1 MRNENLT
8 IASKLINQVINGI
21 NDRYGATK
29 EAGDYCMRRI
39 DVDDDDIR
47 VQPTY
52 SNIAYCFDRIIKIA
66 DALELNYYFKVVE
79 NKEGLPTP
87 TLHIF

>member
-8 IASKLINQVINGI
+8 IASKLINQVINVI

-39 DVDDDDIR
+39 DVYDDIR

-52 SNIAYCFDRIIKIA
+52 SKTAYRFDRIIKIA
-66 DALELNYYFKVVE
+66 EPLELNYFFEVVE
-79 NKEGLPTP
+79 NKEGQPTP
-87 TLHIF
+87 TIHIF